1 VSSEPVPRR
10 TVVRAFI
17 LAGVLIGAMGVFI
30 YLLQQTEHGGM
41 DALDRAVLAAVAARR
56 TEGLT
61 AIAVDLT
68 ALGSRTLLTIG
79 TTLACVLL
87 WSAKRRLAAI
97 DTALASSTAAAVTS
111 LTKMLLAR
119 PRPIAAAQLITVGG
133 FSFPSGHTSGI
144 TALLVATALH
154 TVDMARSP
162 AQRVLLAA
170 VYALLVFG
178 VAASRVY
185 LGVHYPSD
193 VVAGMCVGIGCALAA
208 HGIVRTRA
216 ILRWVRSFIRS

>member
-1 VSSEPVPRR
+1 VSFEPLPRR

-17 LAGVLIGAMGVFI
+17 LAGVLVGASGVFI
-30 YLLQQTEHGGM
+30 YLLQQTAHGSL

-56 TEGLT
+56 TADVT
-61 AIAVDLT
+61 AVAVDLT

-79 TTLACVLL
+79 TMLACVLL

-97 DTALASSTAAAVTS
+97 DTVLASSTAAAVTR
-111 LTKMLLAR
+111 LTKMLIAR
-119 PRPIAAAQLITVGG
+119 PRPAAATQLVSVGG

-154 TVDMARSP
+154 TVEMGRSP

-170 VYALLVFG
+170 VYALLVLG
-178 VAASRVY
+178 VGASRVY
-185 LGVHYPSD
+185 LGVHYLSD
-193 VVAGMCVGIGCALAA
+193 VIAGMCVGIGCALVA
-208 HGIVRTRA
+208 HGILRTRT
-216 ILRWVRSFIRS
+216 ILSWLRSFIRP